1 MKVKRFLEYS
11 KGEQRNL
18 LMHWWY
24 YYSKTQ
30 YDFMEYTKFRKAVE
44 KDAQV
49 VMYMVFNATLNERG
63 NEEILAM
70 IRNGKFEE
78 YWDQTV
84 RFAETDD
91 FKMMYDANEAFLIDE
106 IVDSYKNP
114 KSRDDSSKGMILSNV
129 SRIIRNNGYE
139 LTSDRVFEI
148 YEKCLI
154 REDDFKDGELVGDFT
169 VSEGIN
175 GYSIFMVDRLR
186 DSFSDIYECVEMLPG
201 INCGTLFTKL
211 FNTKKGDIWTRDVD
225 VVDRLVQLGVATDM
239 LYYPLE
245 KKEWKSSPDGYP
257 IVCAK
262 FNEEQK
268 VSGYSPSFYE
278 KVLEKIQMGKYSKD
292 A

>member
-70 IRNGKFEE
+70 MRNGKFEE

-84 RFAETDD
+84 GFSQTDD
-91 FKMMYDANEAFLIDE
+91 FKAMYEANEAFLIDE

-114 KSRDDSSKGMILSNV
+114 KSRDDSSKGLILSNV

-139 LTSDRVFEI
+139 LTSDRVFDI
-148 YEKCLI
+148 YERCLI
-154 REDDFKDGELVGDFT
+154 SEDDFKDGSLTGEFAVC
-169 VSEGIN
+169 EGIN

-186 DSFSDIYECVEMLPG
+186 ECYEDIYECVEMLPG
-201 INCGTLFTKL
+201 TNCGTLFTKL
-211 FNTKKGDIWTRDVD
+211 FNNKKGDIWTNNVD
-225 VVDRLVQLGVATDM
+225 VVDRLVQLGVATNL
-239 LYYPLE
+239 LYYPLDR
-245 KKEWKSSPDGYP
+245 KDWSSSPDGYP
-257 IVCAK
+257 IICAK
-262 FNEEQK
+262 FNPEEI
-268 VSGYSPSFYE
+268 VSGYDANSYE
-278 KVLEKIQMGKYSKD
+278 KVLERIQQGKYCKD
-292 A
+292 V